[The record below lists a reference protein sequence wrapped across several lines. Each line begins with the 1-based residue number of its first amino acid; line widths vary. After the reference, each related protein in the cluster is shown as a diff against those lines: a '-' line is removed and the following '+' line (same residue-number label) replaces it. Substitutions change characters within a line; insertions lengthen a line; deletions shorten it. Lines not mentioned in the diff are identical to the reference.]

1 MASKYEYKMTEKA
14 ESDLDEIVSYIK
26 VSLANI
32 TAASNFIN
40 KFLETIE
47 ETIEYPECGPI
58 VVNEFLQIENVRRRL
73 VGSYIM
79 YYLLSHEEKT
89 IYILRIVYGK
99 RNIDEIIKDLGV

>member
-1 MASKYEYKMTEKA
+1 MASKYGYKMTEKA

-26 VSLANI
+26 VSLVNI

-58 VVNEFLQIENVRRRL
+58 VVNEFLQIENIRRRL

-79 YYLLSHEEKT
+79 YYFYLKKKKQFIFFVLCMVSVILMKLLK
-89 IYILRIVYGK
+89 I
-99 RNIDEIIKDLGV
+99 

>member
-1 MASKYEYKMTEKA
+1 MTEKA

-40 KFLETIE
+40 KFLESIE
-47 ETIEYPECGPI
+47 ETKSRSI

-79 YYLLSHEEKT
+79 YYLLSYEEKT
-89 IYILRIVYGK
+89 IYILRIVQGK